1 MGYREMVK
9 KVQMYSGFSDNESE
23 NALRMFIRT
32 LSKRLTS
39 DEREDLAS
47 QLPAELQDDA
57 LQTDETDKMQM
68 EDMMHEIAEAQEID
82 ENRAKKQIMAAW
94 KALKDAVSPGE
105 IRHIQSQMPQS
116 MTAVLR

>member
-9 KVQMYSGFSDNESE
+9 KVQSYSGFSDSESE

-57 LQTDETDKMQM
+57 LQTEEVDKMQM
-68 EDMMHEIAEAQEID
+68 EDMMHEMAESMEVD
-82 ENRAKKQIMAAW
+82 ESRAKKHIMAAW
-94 KALKDAVSPGE
+94 QTLKDAISPGE
-105 IRHIQSQMPQS
+105 IQNIRAQMPQS
-116 MTAVLR
+116 MTAMLR